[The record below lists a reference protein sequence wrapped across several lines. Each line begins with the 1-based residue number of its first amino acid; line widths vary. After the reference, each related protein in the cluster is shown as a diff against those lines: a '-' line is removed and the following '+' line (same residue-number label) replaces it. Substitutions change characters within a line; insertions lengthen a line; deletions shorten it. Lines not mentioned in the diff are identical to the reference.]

1 MLTRTPRNL
10 EDDWHKNMMILYI
23 SDHSTFQSLTPS
35 SPTPSSP
42 TSPFHYQW
50 NFNFHWNVASR
61 HRSLGFSPQ
70 GGYIADHIHAFIWST
85 ESHELVAY
93 FRVQEFTAWMLNTGE
108 GFNPALY
115 TVPTPVFFHPY
126 SQPKE
131 DMDGVQN
138 PGQGI
143 GKDASWL
150 KCPSYDSA
158 TIIHAVI
165 KWAL

>member
-108 GFNPALY
+108 GFNPIRARNLILLCIMSRGLS
-115 TVPTPVFFHPY
+115 TLNQRTWMVSNILVR
-126 SQPKE
+126 
-131 DMDGVQN
+131 
-138 PGQGI
+138 
-143 GKDASWL
+143 AS
-150 KCPSYDSA
+150 KRMR
-158 TIIHAVI
+158 VG
-165 KWAL
+165 